1 MGIVSTLE
9 IDLALVPS
17 YVSSLSLSKFHK
29 QTTERTVV
37 MSNYSH
43 LTLGGNYSHLTLGG
57 LAKCE
62 GLQLEY

>member
-29 QTTERTVV
+29 ETTDRTVV
-37 MSNYSH
+37 MSNNSH
-43 LTLGGNYSHLTLGG
+43 LTLGRLV
-57 LAKCE
+57 KC
-62 GLQLEY
+62 GSLQLEY